1 MRTKLVVTAGFAAV
15 LLFAGC
21 SSSDSSSDSAKS
33 SSTAAGSDSSDS
45 GSSDSGSSDSA
56 SSGPESVDACALA
69 DPALL
74 QALGVAGEGEA
85 LDRGGENGPPDIAWN
100 VCTWNAPIVAADD
113 PINIVTVQVLTA
125 GPDAV
130 VNPLEILLSSSS
142 GDGPAATPV
151 DVGTDGMLYDFALLS
166 GGGGVGKTIGFGAGT
181 SQLVAVS
188 QVSDAVDVAALT
200 ALAQGVDANL

>member
-21 SSSDSSSDSAKS
+21 SSSDSSSESSKS
-33 SSTAAGSDSSDS
+33 STTASDSDS
-45 GSSDSGSSDSA
+45 SGSSDSA
-56 SSGPESVDACALA
+56 TSGPDSVDACALA

-74 QALGVAGEGEA
+74 QALGVEGEGEA
-85 LDRGGENGPPDIAWN
+85 LDRGGENGPPDVAWN

-151 DVGTDGMLYDFALLS
+151 DVGTGGKLYDFALVS
-166 GGGGVGKTIGFGAGT
+166 GGGGVGKTIGFAAGT
-181 SQLVAVS
+181 DQLVAVS
-188 QVSDAVDVAALT
+188 QTGDAVDVADLT
-200 ALAQGVDANL
+200 ALAQGVDDNL

>member
-21 SSSDSSSDSAKS
+21 SSSDSSTDSSPSSTTASDS
-33 SSTAAGSDSSDS
+33 DS
-45 GSSDSGSSDSA
+45 SGSSDSA
-56 SSGPESVDACALA
+56 TSGPDSVDACALA

-85 LDRGGENGPPDIAWN
+85 LDRGGENGPPDVAWN

-151 DVGTDGMLYDFALLS
+151 DVGTDGKLYDFGLIS

-200 ALAQGVDANL
+200 ALAQGVAENL

>member
-1 MRTKLVVTAGFAAV
+1 M
-15 LLFAGC
+15 
-21 SSSDSSSDSAKS
+21 
-33 SSTAAGSDSSDS
+33 
-45 GSSDSGSSDSA
+45 
-56 SSGPESVDACALA
+56 
-69 DPALL
+69 
-74 QALGVAGEGEA
+74 GVAGEGEA

-151 DVGTDGMLYDFALLS
+151 DVGTDGKLYDFGLIS

-188 QVSDAVDVAALT
+188 QVGDAVDVAALT
-200 ALAQGVDANL
+200 ALAQGVEANL

>member
-1 MRTKLVVTAGFAAV
+1 MRKKLVVTAGFAAV

-21 SSSDSSSDSAKS
+21 SSSDSSTDSS
-33 SSTAAGSDSSDS
+33 PSSTTATDSDSSDS
-45 GSSDSGSSDSA
+45 GSSDSDSSDSA

-85 LDRGGENGPPDIAWN
+85 LDRGGENGPADVAWN

-113 PINIVTVQVLTA
+113 PFNIVTVQVLTE

-130 VNPLEILLSSSS
+130 VNPLEMFLSALDS
-142 GDGPAATPV
+142 PTPV
-151 DVGTDGMLYDFALLS
+151 DVGTNGKIYEGGLIA
-166 GGGGVGKTIGFGAGT
+166 GGGGVGKTIAFEAEGGKLIT
-181 SQLVAVS
+181 VS
-188 QVSDAVDVAALT
+188 QTAEVVDVAALT
-200 ALAQGVDANL
+200 ALAQGVEANL

>member
-1 MRTKLVVTAGFAAV
+1 MRAKLVVTAGFAAV

-21 SSSDSSSDSAKS
+21 SSSDSSSDSSKS
-33 SSTAAGSDSSDS
+33 STTASDSDS
-45 GSSDSGSSDSA
+45 SGSSDSA

-85 LDRGGENGPPDIAWN
+85 LDRGGENGPPDVAWN

-113 PINIVTVQVLTA
+113 PFNIVTVQVLTE

-151 DVGTDGMLYDFALLS
+151 DVGTDGKLYDFGLIS
-166 GGGGVGKTIGFGAGT
+166 GGGGVGKTIGFGAGND
-181 SQLVAVS
+181 QLVAVS

-200 ALAQGVDANL
+200 DLAQGVDDNL